1 MSGIDRIVTRILI
14 VGTLLASC
22 ASAENDKGPAT
33 PGKETSV
40 AAGRIRG
47 GGMRMDVQVGRTQIA
62 KPGKAGAIK
71 VTPNAVVT
79 P

>member
-1 MSGIDRIVTRILI
+1 MSGIVRILI
-14 VGTLLASC
+14 VGALVASC
-22 ASAENDKGPAT
+22 ASAETDNGPAT

-40 AAGRIRG
+40 ASGRIRG
-47 GGMRMDVQVGRTQIA
+47 GGMRMDVQVGRTQVA

-71 VTPNAVVT
+71 MTPNAVVT

>member
-1 MSGIDRIVTRILI
+1 MSGFVRIVI
-14 VGTLLASC
+14 VGALLASC
-22 ASAENDKGPAT
+22 ASAEDDKGPAT
-33 PGKETSV
+33 PAKETAV

-62 KPGKAGAIK
+62 KPGTAGTVK
-71 VTPNAVVT
+71 VTPNTVVA

>member
-1 MSGIDRIVTRILI
+1 MSGIVRVVRIVI
-14 VGTLLASC
+14 VGALLASC
-22 ASAENDKGPAT
+22 ASAETESGPAT
-33 PGKETSV
+33 PSKETAV

-47 GGMRMDVQVGRTQIA
+47 GGMRMDVQVGRPQLA

-71 VTPNAVVT
+71 VTPNTVVA

>member
-1 MSGIDRIVTRILI
+1 MKGIVRILI
-14 VGTLLASC
+14 VGSLLASC
-22 ASAENDKGPAT
+22 ASAENEQGPAT
-33 PGKETSV
+33 PGKEMSV

-62 KPGKAGAIK
+62 KPGKAGAVK
-71 VTPNAVVT
+71 VTPNAVVV